1 MLTNVWDN
9 SIEKPPVLGHRGRNP
24 LTKGGKGDFSHGPA
38 VVSEHVYMHWK
49 AGVKANISV
58 FVP

>member
-1 MLTNVWDN
+1 
-9 SIEKPPVLGHRGRNP
+9 VLDHRGRNP
-24 LTKGGKGDFSHGPA
+24 LTKGGKGDFSRGP
-38 VVSEHVYMHWK
+38 VIVSEHVYMRWK